1 MTWFHKILNVN
12 SYFHHIVVSYGY
24 GNNNAALF
32 RQINSALENPFGN
45 QLGLMTPELPIDT
58 GVADLTTNV
67 VADFFQNAGEF
78 SRQLI
83 PLIAGDSCKSATTKE
98 MGICTAS
105 PACTAGG
112 GRVSG
117 ACSATLVCCIRKF
130 FSIVISSLAVYWDS
144 RCAYN

>member
-1 MTWFHKILNVN
+1 MLNC
-12 SYFHHIVVSYGY
+12 YFHHIVVSYGY

-32 RQINSALENPFGN
+32 RQFNSALENPFGN

-58 GVADLTTNV
+58 GVADLALNV
-67 VADFFQNAGEF
+67 AADFFQNAGEF

-83 PLIAGDSCKSATTKE
+83 PLIAGDSCKSPTTNKE

-117 ACSATLVCCIRKF
+117 ACSATLVCCISKF
-130 FSIVISSLAVYWDS
+130 FSIVISLAVY
-144 RCAYN
+144 